1 MAIRQISRI
10 THRKGLSENLPQL
23 AGAELGWVVD
33 DRKLYIGNG
42 TLTEGA
48 PEIGN
53 TEILTEFSDILGAIG
68 TYTYQGTEGGYTVQ
82 TGPTSTDPSS
92 RTVQL
97 KLDDFASVKDFGAKG
112 DGNTDDTEAINRA
125 LYQLFCVQASYPGA
139 RRSLFFP
146 AGEYLV
152 SDSVLIPPY
161 AKIWG
166 EGANSTI
173 IRLIVSLDG
182 SSIADYVARTC
193 DNSQNIGVN
202 IGSSVD
208 PITPQNIE
216 ISSIT
221 FQTTGATDIFL
232 VDRAEQCYFDSVNF
246 LGPLTTN
253 IQFSN
258 LPLIDIA
265 GVRFDSTTVVPC
277 TQINFDKCK
286 FKGLT
291 YGVYTD
297 QVIQGITFSNSVF
310 DSLYRGIDIGET
322 PVDSGPFG
330 VRVIHNLFDNI
341 YNSGIIFGLINYNV
355 TAYNIFKNVAN
366 ELLGAGSPIAP
377 VIEFQ
382 DSDNASIGDMFE
394 RNDVDAVVF
403 PRVELSG
410 EQSIATTNGKEI
422 QLGTYHRQSG
432 PTTTIVDNSALT
444 TLFTISTTQTKAF
457 RMDYTFQRDTTI
469 RHGTL
474 NVVAMDTGDST
485 ITLNYN
491 EDYTENGTS
500 GLTFSAT
507 ETGDSTLSSI
517 SVQYQTTNTGEAG
530 ILQYSLMFIA

>member
-1 MAIRQISRI
+1 MNNNKKLFIVLFYLVIIATHAQEFKTPIEYLNFIGKEQMAIRQISRI

-182 SSIADYVARTC
+182 SSM
-193 DNSQNIGVN
+193 
-202 IGSSVD
+202 
-208 PITPQNIE
+208 
-216 ISSIT
+216 
-221 FQTTGATDIFL
+221 
-232 VDRAEQCYFDSVNF
+232 
-246 LGPLTTN
+246 LGILK
-253 IQFSN
+253 FSN
-258 LPLIDIA
+258 
-265 GVRFDSTTVVPC
+265 
-277 TQINFDKCK
+277 
-286 FKGLT
+286 
-291 YGVYTD
+291 
-297 QVIQGITFSNSVF
+297 
-310 DSLYRGIDIGET
+310 
-322 PVDSGPFG
+322 
-330 VRVIHNLFDNI
+330 
-341 YNSGIIFGLINYNV
+341 NY
-355 TAYNIFKNVAN
+355 
-366 ELLGAGSPIAP
+366 
-377 VIEFQ
+377 
-382 DSDNASIGDMFE
+382 
-394 RNDVDAVVF
+394 
-403 PRVELSG
+403 
-410 EQSIATTNGKEI
+410 
-422 QLGTYHRQSG
+422 
-432 PTTTIVDNSALT
+432 
-444 TLFTISTTQTKAF
+444 
-457 RMDYTFQRDTTI
+457 
-469 RHGTL
+469 
-474 NVVAMDTGDST
+474 
-485 ITLNYN
+485 
-491 EDYTENGTS
+491 
-500 GLTFSAT
+500 
-507 ETGDSTLSSI
+507 
-517 SVQYQTTNTGEAG
+517 
-530 ILQYSLMFIA
+530 